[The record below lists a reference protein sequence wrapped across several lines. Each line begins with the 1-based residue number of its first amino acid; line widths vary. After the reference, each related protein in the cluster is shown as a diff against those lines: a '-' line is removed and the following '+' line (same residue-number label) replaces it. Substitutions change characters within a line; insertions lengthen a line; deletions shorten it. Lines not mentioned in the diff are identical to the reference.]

1 MKSNYILCVLLAAGL
16 LQSCEKSLQE
26 TPKTVISPDEFFKN
40 PSSYESAVTGIYADF
55 PLYVVYTHEMI
66 TDLYATPSASAEQAL
81 PIYNNQPTPDYYNAG
96 GAWNTP
102 YAVIKNANF
111 ILQYLPNAPLD
122 DSKKA
127 QLIAE
132 ASFLRGYAFFNLVQL
147 FGDVP
152 LPLKIPQDY
161 NSLRL
166 PRTGQAQVYEQV
178 LKDLLYAE
186 QNLPDKAAQQGR
198 VDKNVATALLARVYL
213 TMAGNPLKQ
222 TQYYK
227 DALQKSTAVINSGK
241 YKLMD
246 DYAQVFHNTKYTS
259 ESIWEKLYE
268 PGRGSNFLN
277 GSSNTSPGYNPTLVP
292 SNNFMASFSKGDRR
306 FSWGIISNYIKPDKK
321 VLDRPFFQKFVD
333 TVSIN
338 RGDLPS
344 QASIPYTV
352 PIIRLAE
359 MYLIAA
365 EAENAIN
372 GPANAYSYINAI
384 RKRARMDKNDPT
396 QVPDLSGL
404 SKEQFQQAVWREFDW
419 ELHEEGQ
426 SWTIMKRT
434 NTFDRIQKQRGASLN
449 VPVGPYNQTWL
460 IPTTEVTNNNIPQN
474 PLYK

>member
-1 MKSNYILCVLLAAGL
+1 M
-16 LQSCEKSLQE
+16 
-26 TPKTVISPDEFFKN
+26 
-40 PSSYESAVTGIYADF
+40 
-55 PLYVVYTHEMI
+55 
-66 TDLYATPSASAEQAL
+66 
-81 PIYNNQPTPDYYNAG
+81 
-96 GAWNTP
+96 
-102 YAVIKNANF
+102 
-111 ILQYLPNAPLD
+111 
-122 DSKKA
+122 
-127 QLIAE
+127 
-132 ASFLRGYAFFNLVQL
+132 

-306 FSWGIISNYIKPDKK
+306 FSWGSSATTSSLIK
-321 VLDRPFFQKFVD
+321 RFWIAHFFRNLWIPSL
-333 TVSIN
+333 SIEEIYPH
-338 RGDLPS
+338 R
-344 QASIPYTV
+344 
-352 PIIRLAE
+352 
-359 MYLIAA
+359 
-365 EAENAIN
+365 
-372 GPANAYSYINAI
+372 
-384 RKRARMDKNDPT
+384 
-396 QVPDLSGL
+396 QVFHILFPLS
-404 SKEQFQQAVWREFDW
+404 DW
-419 ELHEEGQ
+419 
-426 SWTIMKRT
+426 
-434 NTFDRIQKQRGASLN
+434 QRC
-449 VPVGPYNQTWL
+449 
-460 IPTTEVTNNNIPQN
+460 I
-474 PLYK
+474 